1 MIKLQKQMT
10 IMNKAECMPK
20 VIDYGM
26 MIITNYNEDLDVKS
40 QSKKVVDPN
49 NENEKIAGYFIMEKY
64 DQNVE

>member
-1 MIKLQKQMT
+1 
-10 IMNKAECMPK
+10 MPK

-40 QSKKVVDPN
+40 QSKKVIDPN